1 MLTSATYAYIFLSIA
16 IVFEVGG
23 TIMLPL
29 TDGFTEY
36 MYVVPVCIMYAISFC
51 MLTLALRG
59 INIST
64 AYATWAG
71 MGVLLVAILGRI
83 IYNDYMDWRNVLG
96 MVLIVIGVVLTN
108 II

>member
-1 MLTSATYAYIFLSIA
+1 MLTSTTYAYIFLFVA
-16 IVFEVGG
+16 ILFEVGG

-36 MYVVPVCIMYAISFC
+36 IYVIPVCVMYAISFC

-59 INIST
+59 INISM

-71 MGVLLVAILGRI
+71 TGEIGRAH
-83 IYNDYMDWRNVLG
+83 V
-96 MVLIVIGVVLTN
+96 
-108 II
+108 